1 MHKPIKWGIAQLTG
15 LEVEAVAGE
24 EEVWPASAKT
34 VAPVS

>member
-1 MHKPIKWGIAQLTG
+1 MHKPIKWGIAQLAG

-24 EEVWPASAKT
+24 GEVWPASAKT

>member
-1 MHKPIKWGIAQLTG
+1 MHKPIKWLAG
-15 LEVEAVAGE
+15 LEVEAMAGE